1 MKKPEFMKRIELS
14 YPKINKLEDTDF
26 DIFNHIGIQIAESF
40 DNAIVEKIKEIA
52 QEEGINSLVLL
63 NKKEIVAAL
72 AKEIPEKP
80 NVHGLREGRE
90 INTVSYTCPM
100 CNEHIGRDR
109 YCKHCG
115 QALDWG
121 DSE

>member
-1 MKKPEFMKRIELS
+1 MKKPEFMKKITLS
-14 YPKINKLEDTDF
+14 YPKFDKIDDFYWQSQNKI
-26 DIFNHIGIQIAESF
+26 IFQVAESF

-52 QEEGINSLVLL
+52 QEMGVNSLVLL
-63 NKKEIVAAL
+63 NKHEIAFAL
-72 AKEIPEKP
+72 AKEMPEKP
-80 NVHGLREGRE
+80 KVHGLREGRE

-115 QALDWG
+115 QALDWS
-121 DSE
+121 DT